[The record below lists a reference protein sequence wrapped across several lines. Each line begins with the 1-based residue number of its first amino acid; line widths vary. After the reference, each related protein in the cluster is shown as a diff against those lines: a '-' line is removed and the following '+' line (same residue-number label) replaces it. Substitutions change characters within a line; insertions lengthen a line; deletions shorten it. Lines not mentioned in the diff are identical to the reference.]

1 MDFEECLNQIR
12 VQMREQGVDLLLG
25 FHDGGHFIEKPNAVM
40 VLSGFKSI
48 GHAMVILPCD
58 GKATLAVS
66 PPWDVERAAEHAA
79 PMQAVG
85 ADDVVNT
92 LADYLA
98 RRPVLPAR
106 VGTAGLASMP
116 WPIEERVTRLL
127 RGESRAMERAVF
139 GGGRRKTAEQIAK
152 ARRAVEIAERGYEHL
167 LVIARPG
174 MREDELA
181 VELKSYMKTLGAE
194 DNFLMLC
201 AGSHNRAVQP
211 SSGRRL
217 EPGDIILAEITPS
230 YRGQMAQICRTAVIG
245 PASASLKGGYELV
258 VESMKQGITA
268 AVEGATMA
276 EVCRAIDAVLE
287 AKGYGEFCHPP
298 HIRRRGHGLGFG
310 SNMPGDVS
318 LDNATR
324 LEPDMFF
331 VIHPNQYLPETGYL
345 LCGEPV
351 LITSGAPEIL
361 SERMASLA
369 ELGV

>member
-1 MDFEECLNQIR
+1 MDFGDCINQIHA
-12 VQMREQGVDLLLG
+12 QMREQGIDLLLG

-58 GKATLAVS
+58 GKGTLVVS
-66 PPWDVERAAEHAA
+66 PPWDAERARECAA
-79 PMQAVG
+79 PIQVVG
-85 ADDVVNT
+85 AEDVVNT

-98 RRPVLPAR
+98 PAKILPAR
-106 VGTAGLASMP
+106 IGTAGLVSMP
-116 WPIEERVTRLL
+116 WPVEDRVTALL
-127 RGESRAMERAVF
+127 RGEARPMERAVF
-139 GGGRRKTAEQIAK
+139 AGAGRKTAEQISK
-152 ARRAVEIAERGYEHL
+152 ARKAVEIAERGYEHL
-167 LVIARPG
+167 LRMARPG
-174 MREDELA
+174 VREDELA
-181 VELKSYMKTLGAE
+181 MELKSYMKTLGAE

-201 AGSHNRAVQP
+201 AGAHNRAVQP

-217 EPGDIILAEITPS
+217 EPGDVILAEITPS

-245 PASASLKGGYELV
+245 SASASLKSGYELV
-258 VESMKQGITA
+258 VESMKRGIA
-268 AVEGATMA
+268 RAVEGAAMA

-310 SNMPGDVS
+310 SNVPGDVS
-318 LDNATR
+318 LENATR
-324 LEPDMFF
+324 LEPDMFL

-351 LITSGAPEIL
+351 LITAGAPEIL
-361 SERMASLA
+361 SERTAWLA
-369 ELGV
+369 EIEI

>member
-1 MDFEECLNQIR
+1 MDFEDCINQIR
-12 VQMREQGVDLLLG
+12 AQMREQGVDLLLG

-48 GHAMVILPCD
+48 GHAMVIVPCD
-58 GKATLAVS
+58 GKATLVVS
-66 PPWDVERAAEHAA
+66 PPWDAARAAEHGASV
-79 PMQAVG
+79 QTVG
-85 ADDVVNT
+85 ADDVVDM

-98 RRPVLPAR
+98 RTPVLPAR

-116 WPIEERVTRLL
+116 WPFEERVTRLL
-127 RGESRAMERAVF
+127 RGEARPMERTVF
-139 GGGRRKTAEQIAK
+139 GSARRKTKEQILK
-152 ARRAVEIAERGYEHL
+152 ARKAVEIAESGYEQL
-167 LVIARPG
+167 LRIARPG
-174 MREDELA
+174 VREDELA

-245 PASASLKGGYELV
+245 SASASLKGGYELV
-258 VESMKQGITA
+258 VESMKQGIAT

-276 EVCRAIDAVLE
+276 QVCRAIDAVLE
-287 AKGYGEFCHPP
+287 AQGYGEFCHPP

-310 SNMPGDVS
+310 SNVPGDVS
-318 LDNATR
+318 LDNTTR

-351 LITSGAPEIL
+351 LITAGAPEIL

-369 ELGV
+369 EIGV